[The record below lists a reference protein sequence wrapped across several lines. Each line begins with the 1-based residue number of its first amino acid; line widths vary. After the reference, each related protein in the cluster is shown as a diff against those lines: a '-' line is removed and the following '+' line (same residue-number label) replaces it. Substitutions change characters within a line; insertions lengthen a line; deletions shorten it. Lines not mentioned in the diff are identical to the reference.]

1 MALDALASLLRAL
14 SDPCRLRLLLL
25 CAAQP
30 ASVSA
35 LAAALGETEP
45 TISRHLKALAAAG
58 VLRRTRR
65 GQRVEYSRATGTPF
79 DELIAAALRT
89 TDGGDALLD
98 AARARLATEGRGG
111 EATRGASIAQSVRTS
126 HGGGDE
132 QRLGDALALA
142 MEQAL
147 GARASGAAPGVA
159 ADAASAVAPVAP
171 QLLLC
176 AGQFPLRAVQ
186 RLVRAGAPRLLL
198 VADTVAERT
207 AQRRRLA
214 DAALEGEAV
223 LRGDLPRLVA
233 ATATDGSALQ
243 SCVDLRAVRSW
254 GEVES
259 LLRWLQRLPVA
270 RSADWLLFDY
280 DSAEAAVGAA
290 TRNLP
295 AELRARLTSL
305 GFDARRIQPV
315 EADGQHRLFVH
326 CVPRSAGAAR
336 AA

>member
-1 MALDALASLLRAL
+1 MTLDVLAGLLRAL
-14 SDPCRLRLLLL
+14 SDPCRLRLVLL

-58 VLRRTRR
+58 VLRRARR

-79 DELIAAALRT
+79 DELIVAALRT
-89 TDGGDALLD
+89 TDGGDARLD
-98 AARARLATEGRGG
+98 EARVRLAAQASGG
-111 EATRGASIAQSVRTS
+111 EATRSGSMAQSVRIRR
-126 HGGGDE
+126 GGGDE
-132 QRLGDALALA
+132 QRLGDALAFA

-147 GARASGAAPGVA
+147 GVRASGAAPGA
-159 ADAASAVAPVAP
+159 AAEASGAVAPVTP

-176 AGQFPLRAVQ
+176 AGHFPLRAVQ
-186 RLVRAGAPRLLL
+186 RLLRSGAPRLLL

-223 LRGDLPRLVA
+223 LRGDLPRRIA
-233 ATATDGSALQ
+233 ATATDGSALH
-243 SCVDLRAVRSW
+243 SCLDHRAARSW

-280 DSAEAAVGAA
+280 DGAEAAVGAA
-290 TRNLP
+290 SRNLP
-295 AELRARLTSL
+295 AELRARLTRL
-305 GFDARRIQPV
+305 GFEARRIQPV
-315 EADGQHRLFVH
+315 EADGYHSLFFH
-326 CVPRSAGAAR
+326 CVPRPAGAAR